1 VRIRLL
7 LQIAPHVLTFLPFVR
22 VCLLQRDPFTHSL
35 SLFFAV
41 EHVKMEPMRFFEY
54 SRSEISHALGSEH
67 QASRLFKTVYREFR
81 AAAAPYDFQ
90 LPAIESCHESSD
102 GACRYLIRLAD
113 GQTVECVSIP
123 ERGRVTFCV
132 SSQVGCA
139 LACKFCLTGLLGLTR
154 NLTAG
159 EIVAQVVLLKRE
171 LSESASKNSRISVV
185 LMGMG
190 EPLQNYENV
199 LKAIE
204 IISDHHGLAVALHR
218 ITLSTA
224 GLLPG
229 IQRLA
234 SEPFFPNLS
243 ISLTGATDHVRDELM
258 PINRKY
264 PIAEVV
270 AAVARLLE
278 TQRKRV
284 MFEYVMIK
292 GVTDSLD
299 DARRLAD
306 LLGSLG
312 SKVNLIPLNESSD
325 IPYQRTDR
333 SDILQFQKLLVQNG
347 IATFIRRNR
356 GNDVSAA
363 CGQLKSR
370 LVTQGAKS

>member
-1 VRIRLL
+1 M
-7 LQIAPHVLTFLPFVR
+7 
-22 VCLLQRDPFTHSL
+22 DPMD
-35 SLFFAV
+35 FFD
-41 EHVKMEPMRFFEY
+41 HT
-54 SRSEISHALGSEH
+54 RSEITKVLASEH
-67 QASRLFKTVYREFR
+67 QASRLFKAVYRE
-81 AAAAPYDFQ
+81 AQTPAAPYEFL
-90 LPAIESCHESSD
+90 LPSIVSRHESHD
-102 GACRYLIRLAD
+102 GTCRYLRRLED
-113 GQTVECVSIP
+113 HQTVECVLIP

-159 EIVAQVVLLKRE
+159 EIVAQVVLMRRE
-171 LSESASKNSRISVV
+171 LSNSSSKDSRISVV

-204 IISDHHGLAVALHR
+204 IMADHHGLAVPLHR
-218 ITLSTA
+218 ITVSTA

-234 SEPFFPNLS
+234 AESFFPNLS
-243 ISLTGATDHVRDELM
+243 ISLTGARDDVRDELM

-264 PIAEVV
+264 PIADVV
-270 AAVARLLE
+270 ATVAGLSE

-299 DARRLAD
+299 DAQRLAA
-306 LLGSLG
+306 LLDSLG

-325 IPYQRTDR
+325 IPYERTDH
-333 SDILQFQKLLVQNG
+333 SDILQFQKILMLNG
-347 IATFIRRNR
+347 IATFIRKNR

-363 CGQLKSR
+363 CGQLKTR
-370 LVTQGAKS
+370 LVRQG